1 MPQLKVNG
9 LDAYYQNG
17 GVEWEEGRPSV
28 VFVHGAGMD
37 HTVWQQQS
45 RALAHHGCNVAAV
58 DLPGHG
64 ESEDVPGLESMAD
77 YTAWLLAFLD
87 ATGWRQAVVVG
98 QSLGAS
104 IAVELAAE
112 HPGRVAGLVLIGVGL
127 EMKVHP
133 DLLDDTLNN
142 KPRAED
148 FIIAFT
154 HAPATRLGG
163 APTPGN
169 WMLGSATAL
178 LGACGE
184 AVLHRDF
191 QVCHQWDGAPFA
203 EKVHCPTLVVN
214 GNRDRMTLL
223 RVVKI
228 LTETIKDARLEV
240 LDGIGHMVQTEAPRQ
255 FLKLLRTFLSARVGQ

>member
-9 LDAYYQNG
+9 LDAYYQDG

-98 QSLGAS
+98 QSLGGS

-148 FIIAFT
+148 FIVAFT

-223 RVVKI
+223 RVVKT

>member
-1 MPQLKVNG
+1 MPELKVNG
-9 LDAYYQNG
+9 QTAYFQNG
-17 GVEWEEGRPSV
+17 GVEWREGRPSV

-45 RALAHHGCNVAAV
+45 RALAHHGCNVAAL

-64 ESEDVPGLESMAD
+64 ESGDVAGIGTMAD

-87 ATGWRQAVVVG
+87 AAGWERAVVVG

-104 IAVELAAE
+104 IAVELAAQ
-112 HPGRVAGLVLIGVGL
+112 HPERCAGLVLIGVGL

-133 DLLDDTLNN
+133 ELLDDTLNN

-148 FIIAFT
+148 FIIAYT

-178 LGACGE
+178 LRACGE
-184 AVLHRDF
+184 TVLHRDF
-191 QVCHQWDGAPFA
+191 QVCHEWNGGAFA
-203 EKVHCPTLVVN
+203 EKIQCPTLVVN

-223 RVVKI
+223 RTVKT
-228 LTETIKDARLEV
+228 LTETIKNARLEV

-255 FLKLLRTFLSARVGQ
+255 FLKLLRNFISTRVGE

>member
-98 QSLGAS
+98 QSLGGS

-203 EKVHCPTLVVN
+203 EKIQCPTLVVN

>member
-148 FIIAFT
+148 FIVAFT

-203 EKVHCPTLVVN
+203 EKIQCPTLVVN

>member
-9 LDAYYQNG
+9 QTAYYQHG
-17 GVEWEEGRPSV
+17 GVEWGEGRPSV

-45 RALAHHGCNVAAV
+45 RALAHHGCNVAAL

-64 ESEDVPGLESMAD
+64 ESEDVAGIGSVAD

-87 ATGWRQAVVVG
+87 AAGWERTVVVG
-98 QSLGAS
+98 QSLGAA
-104 IAVELAAE
+104 IAVELAAN
-112 HPGRVAGLVLIGVGL
+112 HPARIAGLVLIGVGL

-133 DLLDDTLNN
+133 DLLEDTLNN

-154 HAPATRLGG
+154 HGPATRLGG

-178 LGACGE
+178 LGGCGE

-191 QVCHQWDGAPFA
+191 LVCHEWEGGPFA
-203 EKVHCPTLVVN
+203 EKIRCPTLVVN

-223 RVVKI
+223 RAVKT
-228 LTETIKDARLEV
+228 LTEAIEDARLEV
-240 LDGIGHMVQTEAPRQ
+240 LDGIGHMVQTEAPRI
-255 FLKLLRTFLSARVGQ
+255 FLKLLRNFIATRVG

>member
-1 MPQLKVNG
+1 MPELKVNG
-9 LDAYYQNG
+9 QRAYYTNG
-17 GVEWEEGRPSV
+17 GVEWSEGRPCV
-28 VFVHGAGMD
+28 LFVHGAGMN

-45 RALAHHGCNVAAV
+45 RALAHHGCNVASL

-64 ESEDVPGLESMAD
+64 ESEDVAGIGSMAD

-87 ATGWRQAVVVG
+87 AAGWERAVVVG

-104 IAVELAAE
+104 IAVELAAK
-112 HPGRVAGLVLIGVGL
+112 HPERLAGLVLIGVAL

-133 DLLDDTLNN
+133 ELLDDTLNN
-142 KPRAED
+142 KLRAED
-148 FIIAFT
+148 FIVAYT

-169 WMLGSATAL
+169 WMLGSANAL
-178 LGACGE
+178 LGACSE

-191 QVCHQWDGAPFA
+191 QLCHEWDGGPFA
-203 EKVHCPTLVVN
+203 EKIQCPTLVVN

-223 RVVKI
+223 RAVKT
-228 LTETIKDARLEV
+228 LTESIPDARLEA
-240 LDGIGHMVQTEAPRQ
+240 LDGIGHMVQTEAPRR
-255 FLKLLRTFLSARVGQ
+255 FLKLLRNFISTRVEL